1 MTCIRSSMMGSAR
14 LSIRVKRGFNME
26 NKKTIIRVRR
36 GIGDARYCAC
46 DDKGNPIR
54 GFNKL
59 SDVRQHWIKEIKWGY
74 VELIREL
81 DKTPDMTTVNDISK
95 MLKTIL
101 TAYAKKK

>member
-1 MTCIRSSMMGSAR
+1 
-14 LSIRVKRGFNME
+14 ME

-54 GFNKL
+54 GFKKL
-59 SDVRQHWIKEIKWGY
+59 SDVRQHWLKEIKWGY

-81 DKTPDMTTVNDISK
+81 DKTPDMDAINNTSK
-95 MLKTIL
+95 SIRKIL
-101 TAYAKKK
+101 AASAKKK